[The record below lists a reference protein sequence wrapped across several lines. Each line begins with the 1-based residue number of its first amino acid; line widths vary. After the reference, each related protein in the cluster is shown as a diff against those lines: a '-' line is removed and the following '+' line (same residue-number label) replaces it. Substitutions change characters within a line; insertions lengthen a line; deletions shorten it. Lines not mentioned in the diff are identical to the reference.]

1 MDKLQDS
8 LNKIDIIINQIEKN
22 NYLKKTDQGDNLSK
36 IIELNKKDKMEL
48 KNKLDTVEKFSKM
61 LENIIL
67 TKPEP
72 ETIDKNLVDYI
83 GYNNYYSKNKV
94 YAEK

>member
-22 NYLKKTDQGDNLSK
+22 NYLEKTDQGDNLK
-36 IIELNKKDKMEL
+36 TIIELNKKDKIEL
-48 KNKLDTVEKFSKM
+48 INKLDSVEKFSRI

-72 ETIDKNLVDYI
+72 ETLDKNLVDYI
-83 GYNNYYSKNKV
+83 GYNNFYLKNKV
-94 YAEK
+94 

>member
-8 LNKIDIIINQIEKN
+8 LNKIDIIISRIEKN
-22 NYLKKTDQGDNLSK
+22 NYLKKKDQGENLK
-36 IIELNKKDKMEL
+36 TIIELNKKDKIEL
-48 KNKLDTVEKFSKM
+48 INKLYTVEKFSRI

-72 ETIDKNLVDYI
+72 ETLDKNLVDYI

-94 YAEK
+94 

>member
-1 MDKLQDS
+1 MNKLQDS
-8 LNKIDIIINQIEKN
+8 LNNIDSIINQIEKN
-22 NYLKKTDQGDNLSK
+22 NYLKIDQGDNLRK

-48 KNKLDTVEKFSKM
+48 MNKLETVEQFSKL

-72 ETIDKNLVDYI
+72 ETLDKNLVDYI

-94 YAEK
+94 QVSK